1 MLDLHRLRVFRAVV
15 ASGSVNAAAANLGYT
30 SSAVSQQVTALQR
43 ETGLV
48 LLARSGRGIEPT
60 SIGLALA
67 EQIDGAL
74 SRFGDVEAFVADL
87 RNGRTGSLS
96 MAYFPS
102 VGAAWLPAVARALL
116 RRYPDVRLDLEL
128 RDDFTAGSAKR
139 AAFSPVKGGDGV
151 VGRGVDIQLLVAP
164 PDFAGTRDTRAHHL
178 LDDPYVVVVPPEHPL
193 AGADAVELA
202 RLAGERWIDND
213 FARGWCR
220 ENLIDACRAAGF
232 SPPFRIEA
240 HDYPTA
246 LAFVEAGIGITVLP
260 RLGTASLPGGLVAV
274 PVTAPAVC
282 RSIYA
287 VVQTSVEATP
297 PAQCVLEE
305 LRRCARAATA

>member
-1 MLDLHRLRVFRAVV
+1 MLDPHRLRIFRAVV
-15 ASGSVNAAAANLGYT
+15 ASGSVHAAAANLGYT
-30 SSAVSQQVTALQR
+30 SSAVSQHVTALQR

-60 SIGLALA
+60 SVGRALA

-74 SRFGDVEAFVADL
+74 SRLGEVEAFVADL
-87 RNGRTGSLS
+87 RDGRTGSLS

-116 RRYPDVRLDLEL
+116 RHFPDIRLDLEL
-128 RDDFTAGSAKR
+128 RDDFTAG
-139 AAFSPVKGGDGV
+139 AA
-151 VGRGVDIQLLVAP
+151 RRVDIQLAVARP
-164 PDFAGTRDTRAHHL
+164 EFTGTRDSRAHHL
-178 LDDPYVVVVPPEHPL
+178 MDDPYVVVVPREHPL
-193 AGADAVELA
+193 AGVSAVELA

-220 ENLIDACRAAGF
+220 ENLLDACRSAGF
-232 SPPFRIEA
+232 SPPFRVEA

-246 LAFVEAGIGITVLP
+246 LAFAEAGIGITVLP
-260 RLGTASLPGGLVAV
+260 RLGAVHLPPGLVAV
-274 PVTAPAVC
+274 PVTAPAVR

-287 VVQTSVEATP
+287 LVQTSVEGSP
-297 PAQCVLEE
+297 PVQCVLAE
-305 LRRCARAATA
+305 LRRCAGAATE

>member
-15 ASGSVNAAAANLGYT
+15 ASGSVNAAATNLGYT
-30 SSAVSQQVTALQR
+30 SSAVSQHVTALQR

-74 SRFGDVEAFVADL
+74 SRLGDVEAFVADL

-102 VGAAWLPAVARALL
+102 VGAAWLPAVARSLL
-116 RRYPDVRLDLEL
+116 RRYPDIRLDLEL

-139 AAFSPVKGGDGV
+139 
-151 VGRGVDIQLLVAP
+151 VDIQLLVAP
-164 PDFAGTRDTRAHHL
+164 PDFAGTRDARAHHL
-178 LDDPYVVVVPPEHPL
+178 LDDPYVVVVPPGHPL
-193 AGADAVELA
+193 AGVEAVELA

-260 RLGTASLPGGLVAV
+260 RLGAATLPGGLVAV
-274 PVTAPAVC
+274 PVTAPAVR

-287 VVQTSVEATP
+287 VVQTSVEETP

-305 LRRCARAATA
+305 LRRCARSATERGAPAPATG

>member
-1 MLDLHRLRVFRAVV
+1 MLDLHRLRIFRAVV

-30 SSAVSQQVTALQR
+30 PSAVSQHVTALQR

-60 SIGLALA
+60 SVGLALA

-74 SRFGDVEAFVADL
+74 SRLGDVEAFVADL
-87 RNGRTGSLS
+87 RDGRTGSLS

-102 VGAAWLPAVARALL
+102 VGAAWLPAVARTLL
-116 RRYPDVRLDLEL
+116 RRFPDIRLDLEL
-128 RDDFTAGSAKR
+128 RDDFAAGAAKR
-139 AAFSPVKGGDGV
+139 
-151 VGRGVDIQLLVAP
+151 VDIQLLVAP
-164 PDFAGTRDTRAHHL
+164 PDFAGSRDTRVHHL

-193 AGADAVELA
+193 AGAGAVELA

-220 ENLIDACRAAGF
+220 ENLIDACRSAGF
-232 SPPFRIEA
+232 TPPFRVEA

-246 LAFVEAGIGITVLP
+246 LAFVAAGIGVTVLP
-260 RLGTASLPGGLVAV
+260 RLGAANLPAGLVAV
-274 PVTAPAVC
+274 PVTAPAVR
-282 RSIYA
+282 RSIHA
-287 VVQTSVEATP
+287 VVQTSVESTP

-305 LRRCARAATA
+305 LRRCARSAAD